1 MRSRSHAKQ
10 LVPERILMIFSC
22 STPSSFGKEI
32 TFRCTTL
39 HETRFSGHYLR
50 ASPNKIVTKE
60 NCKTIEMEFQ
70 TL

>member
-50 ASPNKIVTKE
+50 ASPSKTKQ
-60 NCKTIEMEFQ
+60 NCKTIEMEFL